1 MKPLSE
7 LQIAASLDPI
17 QLEPVS
23 RLDLIKY
30 AGASGDYNPIHTID
44 EAAREAGLSG
54 VIAHGMWTMGNL
66 SKLFSPF
73 LEEGFVQDYT
83 IRFARMVYLN
93 DVITLK
99 ANLVE
104 KAGDVFTFKVAAEN
118 QDGKVVIS
126 GVIKF
131 KVY

>member
-1 MKPLSE
+1 MKTLSE

-44 EAAREAGLSG
+44 EAASEAGLSG
-54 VIAHGMWTMGNL
+54 IIAHGMWTMGNL

-104 KAGDVFTFKVAAEN
+104 KAGEVFTFKVAAEN

-131 KVY
+131 KLY